1 MMRSTSILITLG
13 LALSAFAHPGPHHQ
27 HSAREVIQ
35 HQTISRRCAAK
46 AGAFI
51 MARKKR
57 SLAKRATLYPRDTS
71 VNITIES
78 PHYSTIQND
87 TCVLVPD
94 VTAGP
99 YVWPRSEILRQ
110 DMSEDQAGIPLYL
123 DIGVLDVNTCEPA
136 PQVLLDLWHCRLIRT
151 LLPTRVKKD

>member
-1 MMRSTSILITLG
+1 MRASSTILALA
-13 LALSAFAHPGPHHQ
+13 LALSSTAHPHHDL
-27 HSAREVIQ
+27 SAREIAQ
-35 HQTISRRCAAK
+35 HQAISKRCAAK
-46 AGAFI
+46 AGAFT

-57 SLAKRATLYPRDTS
+57 SLAKRQTLLPRDTS
-71 VNITIES
+71 VNITTES

-99 YVWPRSEILRQ
+99 YVWPRSETLRQ
-110 DMSEDQAGIPLYL
+110 DMREGQEGIPLYL

-136 PQVLLDLWHCRLIRT
+136 PNVLVDMWHCMLP
-151 LLPTRVKKD
+151 LLHLTHNSKSNHV

>member
-1 MMRSTSILITLG
+1 MRTTSSLLAFA
-13 LALSAFAHPGPHHQ
+13 LALSGSSAHPHHEL
-27 HSAREVIQ
+27 SAREVALNQ
-35 HQTISRRCAAK
+35 GISRRCAAK
-46 AGAFI
+46 AGEFT

-57 SLAKRATLYPRDTS
+57 SLNKRSLGSSIIPRSTS
-71 VNITIES
+71 VNITTES

-99 YVWPRSEILRQ
+99 YVWPRSETLRQ
-110 DMSEDQAGIPLYL
+110 DMREDQAGIPLYL

-136 PQVLLDLWHCRLIRT
+136 PNVMVDMWHCMN
-151 LLPTRVKKD
+151 LPST

>member
-1 MMRSTSILITLG
+1 
-13 LALSAFAHPGPHHQ
+13 
-27 HSAREVIQ
+27 
-35 HQTISRRCAAK
+35 
-46 AGAFI
+46 

-57 SLAKRATLYPRDTS
+57 SLAKRQALLPRDTT
-71 VNITIES
+71 VNITTES

-99 YVWPRSEILRQ
+99 YVWPRSETLRQ
-110 DMSEDQAGIPLYL
+110 DMREGQEGIPLYL

-136 PQVLLDLWHCRLIRT
+136 PNVMVSSNPIR
-151 LLPTRVKKD
+151 